1 MTGLENFKKSLL
13 ACRNKEL
20 LEKKLEALEL
30 SKLELIIMKRR
41 YIDGLFIKQIPEFSG
56 VSERW
61 VKKVHA
67 RAINKTLDGFR
78 WLICWSWV
86 FPLKSRQGHYLR
98 HSFQLS

>member
-20 LEKKLEALEL
+20 LEKKLETLEL
-30 SKLELIIMKRR
+30 SKLELS

-67 RAINKTLDGFR
+67 RAINKTLDG
-78 WLICWSWV
+78 LQVADLLELGI
-86 FPLKSRQGHYLR
+86 PLKVTSRSL
-98 HSFQLS
+98 FKA

>member
-67 RAINKTLDGFR
+67 RAINKTLDG
-78 WLICWSWV
+78 LKVADLLELGI
-86 FPLKSRQGHYLR
+86 PLKVTSRSL
-98 HSFQLS
+98 FKA

>member
-1 MTGLENFKKSLL
+1 MTGLENFKNSLL

-41 YIDGLFIKQIPEFSG
+41 YIDGLLIKQIPEFSG

-67 RAINKTLDGFR
+67 RAINKTLDG
-78 WLICWSWV
+78 LQVADLLELGI
-86 FPLKSRQGHYLR
+86 PLKVTSRSLFK
-98 HSFQLS
+98 S

>member
-1 MTGLENFKKSLL
+1 MTGLENFKNSLL

-20 LEKKLEALEL
+20 LEKKLDALEL

-41 YIDGLFIKQIPEFSG
+41 FIKQIPEFSG

-67 RAINKTLDGFR
+67 RAINKTLDG
-78 WLICWSWV
+78 LQVADLLELGI
-86 FPLKSRQGHYLR
+86 PLKVTSRSL
-98 HSFQLS
+98 FKA

>member
-1 MTGLENFKKSLL
+1 MTGLENFKNSLL

-67 RAINKTLDGFR
+67 RAINKTLGGLQVADLLELG
-78 WLICWSWV
+78 I
-86 FPLKSRQGHYLR
+86 PLKVTSRSL
-98 HSFQLS
+98 FKA

>member
-20 LEKKLEALEL
+20 LEKKLETLEL

-41 YIDGLFIKQIPEFSG
+41 YIDGLLVKQIPEFSG

-67 RAINKTLDGFR
+67 RAINKTLDG
-78 WLICWSWV
+78 LQVADLLELGI
-86 FPLKSRQGHYLR
+86 PLKVTSRSL
-98 HSFQLS
+98 FKA

>member
-1 MTGLENFKKSLL
+1 MTGLENFKNSLL

-41 YIDGLFIKQIPEFSG
+41 YIDGLLIKQIPEFSG

-67 RAINKTLDGFR
+67 RAINKTLDG
-78 WLICWSWV
+78 LQVADLLELGI
-86 FPLKSRQGHYLR
+86 PLKVTSRSL
-98 HSFQLS
+98 FKA

>member
-41 YIDGLFIKQIPEFSG
+41 YIDGLLIKQIPEFSG

-67 RAINKTLDGFR
+67 RAINKTLDG
-78 WLICWSWV
+78 LQVADLLELGI
-86 FPLKSRQGHYLR
+86 PLKVTSRSL
-98 HSFQLS
+98 FKA

>member
-41 YIDGLFIKQIPEFSG
+41 YIDGLLVKQIPEFSG

-67 RAINKTLDGFR
+67 RAINKTLDG
-78 WLICWSWV
+78 LQVTDLLELGI
-86 FPLKSRQGHYLR
+86 PLKVTSRSL
-98 HSFQLS
+98 FKA

>member
-1 MTGLENFKKSLL
+1 MTGLENFKNSLL

-67 RAINKTLDGFR
+67 RAINKTLDG
-78 WLICWSWV
+78 LQAADLLELGI
-86 FPLKSRQGHYLR
+86 PLKVTSRSL
-98 HSFQLS
+98 FKA

>member
-1 MTGLENFKKSLL
+1 MTGLENFKNSLL

-41 YIDGLFIKQIPEFSG
+41 YIDGLLVKQIPEFSG

-67 RAINKTLDGFR
+67 RAINKTLDG
-78 WLICWSWV
+78 LQVADLLELGI
-86 FPLKSRQGHYLR
+86 PLKVTSRSL
-98 HSFQLS
+98 FKA